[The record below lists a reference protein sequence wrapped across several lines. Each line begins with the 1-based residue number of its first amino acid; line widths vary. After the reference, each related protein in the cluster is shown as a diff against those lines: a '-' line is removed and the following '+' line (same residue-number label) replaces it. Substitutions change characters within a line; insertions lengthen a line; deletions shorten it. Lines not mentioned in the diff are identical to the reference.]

1 MKKARYYFVILALL
15 FLVGCTNSDDMTY
28 QLKKKDEKITE
39 LQNEIINKDS
49 MIATLQAEKKVLE
62 EEVSNEKDTNSDDIL
77 VRALQGVKI
86 LKDKDMESLAA
97 LIHQEKGVRFSP
109 YAYVNQQE
117 DIVLSKDE
125 IINALDSDKM
135 YIWGS
140 YDGIGD
146 PIELT
151 FDEYYDSFIY
161 DEDYANPHII
171 GNNVVVGTG
180 TTLNN
185 IGEAYPKGQFVEF
198 HFTGFNPQF
207 TGMDWRSLRLV
218 FEEVEG
224 VWYLVG
230 IVHDEWTI

>member
-1 MKKARYYFVILALL
+1 MKKVRYYCVIFALL

-49 MIATLQAEKKVLE
+49 TIATLQAEKKVLE
-62 EEVSNEKDTNSDDIL
+62 EGVSNEKDTNSDDLL

-151 FDEYYDSFIY
+151 YDEYYDTFIY

-185 IGEAYPKGQFVEF
+185 IGEAYSKGQFVEF